1 MSVRAMEEMA
11 PDGSFEASWMPAVEG
26 KGGRSWSAAV
36 PPVDRAGAS
45 GAEAGPADPV
55 AIAAAAR
62 FAELAADAAL
72 EAAVAQVRQDT
83 APERRD
89 KADPLDQVAA
99 DWVAHIE
106 ADDQIVH
113 AFLGIDD
120 PIAREAD
127 DLFTQ
132 TAVEAELDALLE
144 RLPGDASVD
153 GELAALT
160 AFDDALA
167 RGADAE
173 EALSA
178 AILAAESVEDDPAAI
193 SPLAPIGIPEPRPL
207 LRPAQGVAD
216 GAADQPNGRPVTG
229 ERPGGAGDRPSP
241 GEPAPPIFVTTGL
254 SGLGPGGAFLADSA
268 FGFGFSFEMPP
279 APPLEIRSRQID
291 DRDRNDPVEPAE
303 SSPYN
308 IIVGSSS
315 ADFLVGTTGSDAIVG
330 NDGNDYLYG
339 ETPTNYDPSSHT
351 ISSPLTNPVFSATGG
366 ADIVSG
372 GAGDDTLFGGAGDDR
387 LHGDVPDA
395 GSALAG
401 DFGFPLGLTTSGD
414 DYVDGGAGGDT
425 LWGGGGDDTLIGGEG
440 GDILYGDDG
449 ADCLYGGSGSDNI
462 FGYAGDDILQSGEG
476 DDEVTGGDGADEF
489 AFAGGSGADAL
500 AHAQSL
506 GTDTILDYDA
516 AENDVF
522 SLSDAD
528 FGFGTTGSLIDG
540 TDYFETS
547 PITLSATPQ
556 DVSSGVTG
564 PAIVIM
570 GANTG
575 SDGVAVYYTDNP
587 SQMSETNSYQLADI
601 ISVNASDIE
610 AADFLLRT

>member
-1 MSVRAMEEMA
+1 V
-11 PDGSFEASWMPAVEG
+11 PDGSFEASWIPEVESKSG
-26 KGGRSWSAAV
+26 HSWSAAI
-36 PPVDRAGAS
+36 PPQGRS
-45 GAEAGPADPV
+45 GADRLEAPATASVATDPVATDPV
-55 AIAAAAR
+55 AIAAEAR

-72 EAAVAQVRQDT
+72 EAAVNQARQQT
-83 APERRD
+83 EPVSRD
-89 KADPLDQVAA
+89 ATDPLDQVAA
-99 DWVAHIE
+99 DWVAQIE
-106 ADDQIVH
+106 ADEKIVH

-144 RLPGDASVD
+144 RLPGSASVD
-153 GELAALT
+153 GELAALS

-173 EALSA
+173 EAL
-178 AILAAESVEDDPAAI
+178 LAAESVEDDPAAI
-193 SPLAPIGIPEPRPL
+193 SPLAPIGIPEPRPIL
-207 LRPAQGVAD
+207 GPAQGVAE
-216 GAADQPNGRPVTG
+216 AAPNEPDNGTRTTDPLRGTD
-229 ERPGGAGDRPSP
+229 DRP
-241 GEPAPPIFVTTGL
+241 PPDDPTPPVFVTAGL
-254 SGLGPGGAFLADSA
+254 AGLGPGAAVLADSA
-268 FGFGFSFEMPP
+268 FGFGFRFEMPP
-279 APPLEIRSRQID
+279 APPLETRSREHIEE
-291 DRDRNDPVEPAE
+291 DRNDPVETAE
-303 SSPYN
+303 GSRYN
-308 IIVGSSS
+308 NVIGSAA
-315 ADFLVGTTGSDAIVG
+315 ADFLLGTSGSDAIG
-330 NDGNDYLYG
+330 GKEGNDYLYG
-339 ETPTNYDPSSHT
+339 ETPSNYDPSSHSV
-351 ISSPLTNPVFSATGG
+351 SSPLTNPVFSENGA
-366 ADIVSG
+366 ADILSG
-372 GAGDDTLFGGAGDDR
+372 GGGDDTLFGGAGADR
-387 LHGDVPDA
+387 LHGDVPDT

-401 DFGFPLGLTTSGD
+401 DFSFPLGLTADGA
-414 DYVDGGAGGDT
+414 DYLDGGSGADT

-440 GDILYGDDG
+440 NDDLHGEDG
-449 ADCLYGGSGSDNI
+449 ADRLYGSSGSDNI

-500 AHAQSL
+500 AHAESL

-528 FGFGTTGSLIDG
+528 FGFGTTGNLTAG
-540 TDYFETS
+540 VDYFEAS
-547 PITLSATPQ
+547 PITLSITPQ
-556 DVSSGVTG
+556 DLSSGVTG

-587 SQMSETNSYQLADI
+587 SQMTETNSYQLADI
-601 ISVNASDIE
+601 VSVNASDIE

>member
-1 MSVRAMEEMA
+1 M
-11 PDGSFEASWMPAVEG
+11 PDGSFEANWMPAVEN
-26 KGGRSWSAAV
+26 KGGRSWSAPVPPHDRGSRNDAEPGAANPAGAV
-36 PPVDRAGAS
+36 P
-45 GAEAGPADPV
+45 AGPDSAGPDPV
-55 AIAAAAR
+55 ALAAEAR

-72 EAAVAQVRQDT
+72 EAAVTQARNQTEPEPRDT
-83 APERRD
+83 
-89 KADPLDQVAA
+89 ADPLDQVAA

-120 PIAREAD
+120 PIAREAE

-144 RLPGDASVD
+144 KLPGSASVD
-153 GELAALT
+153 GELAALN

-178 AILAAESVEDDPAAI
+178 AILAAESVEDEPTEI
-193 SPLAPIGIPEPRPL
+193 SPLAPIGIPEPRPN

-216 GAADQPNGRPVTG
+216 SVPDQRDSGPATSDRLRGANERPVP
-229 ERPGGAGDRPSP
+229 EQPS
-241 GEPAPPIFVTTGL
+241 PPIFVTAGL
-254 SGLGPGGAFLADSA
+254 GGLGPGGAFLADSA
-268 FGFGFSFEMPP
+268 FGFGFRFEMPS
-279 APPLEIRSRQID
+279 APPLEVLTRESVEE
-291 DRDRNDPVEPAE
+291 DRNDPIETAE
-303 SSPYN
+303 RSPYN
-308 IIVGSSS
+308 NIVGSSS
-315 ADFLVGTTGSDAIVG
+315 ADFLVGTAGSDAVG
-330 NDGNDYLYG
+330 GKEGDDYLYG
-339 ETPTNYDPSSHT
+339 DTPTNYDPSNHSA
-351 ISSPLTNPVFSATGG
+351 SSPLTNPVFSAAGG
-366 ADIVSG
+366 SDIVS
-372 GAGDDTLFGGAGDDR
+372 GGAGDDR

-401 DFGFPLGLTTSGD
+401 DFAFPLGLTTSGD
-414 DYVDGGAGGDT
+414 DYVDGGAGDDT
-425 LWGGGGDDTLIGGEG
+425 LWGGGGDDSLFGGEG
-440 GDILYGDDG
+440 SDVLHGDDG
-449 ADCLYGGSGSDNI
+449 ADRLYGGSGSDNI
-462 FGYAGDDILQSGEG
+462 FGYAGDDILQSGE
-476 DDEVTGGDGADEF
+476 DNDELTGGDGADEF

-528 FGFGTTGSLIDG
+528 FGLGAAGSLTDG
-540 TDYFETS
+540 TDYFEIN

-587 SQMSETNSYQLADI
+587 SQMTETNSYQLADI
-601 ISVNASDIE
+601 VSVNASDIE

>member
-1 MSVRAMEEMA
+1 
-11 PDGSFEASWMPAVEG
+11 
-26 KGGRSWSAAV
+26 
-36 PPVDRAGAS
+36 
-45 GAEAGPADPV
+45 
-55 AIAAAAR
+55 
-62 FAELAADAAL
+62 
-72 EAAVAQVRQDT
+72 
-83 APERRD
+83 
-89 KADPLDQVAA
+89 VAA
-99 DWVAHIE
+99 DWVAQIE
-106 ADDQIVH
+106 ADEKIVH

-144 RLPGDASVD
+144 RLPGSASVD
-153 GELAALT
+153 GELAALS

-193 SPLAPIGIPEPRPL
+193 SPLAPIGIPEPRPIL
-207 LRPAQGVAD
+207 GPAQGVAE
-216 GAADQPNGRPVTG
+216 AAPNEPDNGTRTTDPLRGTD
-229 ERPGGAGDRPSP
+229 DRP
-241 GEPAPPIFVTTGL
+241 PPDDPTPPVFVTAGL
-254 SGLGPGGAFLADSA
+254 AGLGPGAAVLADSA
-268 FGFGFSFEMPP
+268 FGFGFRFEMPP
-279 APPLEIRSRQID
+279 APPLETRSRERIEE
-291 DRDRNDPVEPAE
+291 DRNDPVETAE
-303 SSPYN
+303 GSRYN
-308 IIVGSSS
+308 NVIGSAA
-315 ADFLVGTTGSDAIVG
+315 ADFLLGTSGSDAIG
-330 NDGNDYLYG
+330 GKEGNDYLYG
-339 ETPTNYDPSSHT
+339 ETPSNYDPSSHSV
-351 ISSPLTNPVFSATGG
+351 SSPLTNPVFSENGA

-372 GAGDDTLFGGAGDDR
+372 GGGDDTLFGGA
-387 LHGDVPDA
+387 
-395 GSALAG
+395 
-401 DFGFPLGLTTSGD
+401 
-414 DYVDGGAGGDT
+414 
-425 LWGGGGDDTLIGGEG
+425 GGDDTLIGGEG
-440 GDILYGDDG
+440 NDDLHGEDG
-449 ADCLYGGSGSDNI
+449 ADRLYGSSGSDNI

-500 AHAQSL
+500 AHAESL

-528 FGFGTTGSLIDG
+528 FGFGTTGNLTAG
-540 TDYFETS
+540 VDYFEAS
-547 PITLSATPQ
+547 PITLSTTPQ
-556 DVSSGVTG
+556 DLSSGVTG

-587 SQMSETNSYQLADI
+587 SQMTETNSYQLADI
-601 ISVNASDIE
+601 VSVNASDIE